1 MEKRKVNENEVGGK
15 PITETPFILN
25 FLEYQKGYGPSP
37 TTSGTWN
44 DPDSADTDSEPD

>member
-1 MEKRKVNENEVGGK
+1 MKRIKQEGNIEGNVNEK
-15 PITETPFILN
+15 PFILN
-25 FLEYQKGYGPSP
+25 FLEYQKGCGPSP